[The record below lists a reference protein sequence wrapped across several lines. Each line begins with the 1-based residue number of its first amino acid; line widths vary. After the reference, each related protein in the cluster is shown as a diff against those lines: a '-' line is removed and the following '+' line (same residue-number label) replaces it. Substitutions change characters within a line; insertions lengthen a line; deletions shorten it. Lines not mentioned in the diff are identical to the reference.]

1 MKPRDI
7 KIIQSVLEVIK
18 EPIKVT
24 EIYHKAKEL
33 FEKGEI
39 TNMFDCGGETPHQS
53 VSSYIYTALNKGEEL
68 PFLKAQEKPVL
79 IALKDAPKEPVLSA
93 EKISTP
99 SVKIAHER
107 DLHPFLTYMAINNEN
122 LKCYTKTIFHEES
135 SKSIKGMDRWLYPD
149 MVGVR
154 FLHAEWSNENL
165 IAFSKKFDT
174 LPVKLVSFELKK
186 EISVHNCREC
196 YFQAISNS
204 SWANEGYLVGHHVDT
219 HNLKLMDLLKRLHA
233 SFGIGVIDL
242 RTNEDKSA
250 ILLNAK
256 YKEKIDYT
264 MAQELSDKNKKF
276 SGFLKSVV
284 DYDPDFPN
292 RYKDEFDEVKKKE
305 ELYPI
310 THNFLFKNALSGFVR
325 AFQKPQ
331 IKR

>member
-1 MKPRDI
+1 MKPQDI
-7 KIIQSVLEVIK
+7 EIVQSVLEITG
-18 EPIKVT
+18 PISPTKV
-24 EIYHKAKEL
+24 YDKAKEL

-39 TNMFDCGGETPHQS
+39 TNMFDCGGKTPHQS
-53 VSSYIYTALNKGEEL
+53 VSAYIYTALNKGEEL
-68 PFLKAQEKPVL
+68 PFLKTQEKPAL
-79 IALKDAPKEPVLSA
+79 IALKGAAKEPVLNT
-93 EKISTP
+93 EKISAP
-99 SVKIAHER
+99 SVSSVKIAHER
-107 DLHPFLTYMAINNEN
+107 DLHPFLTYMAFHNEN

-135 SKSIKGMDRWLYPD
+135 LKSSKGMDRWLYPD

-154 FLHAEWSNENL
+154 FLHAELSNENL

-204 SWANEGYLVGHHVDT
+204 SWANEGYLVGRHIDT
-219 HNLKLMDLLKRLHA
+219 QNSKLMDLLKRLHA

-264 MAQELSDKNKKF
+264 VALELSDKNPKF

-284 DYDPDFPN
+284 DYDPN
-292 RYKDEFDEVKKKE
+292 YQHRYKDEFDEVKKKE
-305 ELYPI
+305 ELYP
-310 THNFLFKNALSGFVR
+310 NPSLSF
-325 AFQKPQ
+325 
-331 IKR
+331 

>member
-7 KIIQSVLEVIK
+7 EIVQSVLEITG
-18 EPIKVT
+18 PISPT
-24 EIYHKAKEL
+24 EVYDKAQEL
-33 FEKGEI
+33 FERGEI
-39 TNMFDCGGETPHQS
+39 TNMFDCGGKTSHQS
-53 VSSYIYTALNKGEEL
+53 VSAAIYTALNKGEEL
-68 PFLKAQEKPVL
+68 PFFKAQEKPAL
-79 IALKDAPKEPVLSA
+79 IALKGTAKEPGLNA
-93 EKISTP
+93 EKISVP
-99 SVKIAHER
+99 SAKIAHNKIAHER

-135 SKSIKGMDRWLYPD
+135 LKSPKGMDRWLYPD

-174 LPVKLVSFELKK
+174 LPVKLVSFELKR

-204 SWANEGYLVGHHVDT
+204 SWANEGYLVGRHIDT
-219 HNLKLMDLLKRLHA
+219 HDPKLMDLLKRLHA

-264 MAQELSDKNKKF
+264 VASELSAKNEKF

-284 DYDPDFPN
+284 DYDPNHPQ

-305 ELYPI
+305 ELYP
-310 THNFLFKNALSGFVR
+310 NPSLSF
-325 AFQKPQ
+325 
-331 IKR
+331 

>member
-1 MKPRDI
+1 MKPQDI
-7 KIIQSVLEVIK
+7 KIIQSVLEIIK

-24 EIYHKAKEL
+24 EIYDKAQEL

-39 TNMFDCGGETPHQS
+39 ENMFDHGGNTPDQS
-53 VSSYIYTALNKGEEL
+53 VSAVIYTALNKGEEL
-68 PFLKAQEKPVL
+68 PFLKTQEKPVL
-79 IALKDAPKEPVLSA
+79 IALKDAAKEPVSNAQKSSA
-93 EKISTP
+93 P
-99 SVKIAHER
+99 GAKIAHNKIMHEVMHER
-107 DLHPFLTYMAINNEN
+107 DLHPFLTYMAYYNEN

-135 SKSIKGMDRWLYPD
+135 SKSPKGMDRWLYPD

-154 FLHAEWSNENL
+154 FLHAELSNENL

-204 SWANEGYLVGHHVDT
+204 SNEGYLVGRHVDT
-219 HNLKLMDLLKRLHA
+219 HNPQLMDLLKRLHA

-242 RTNEDKSA
+242 RTDEDKSA

-256 YKEKIDYT
+256 HKEKIDYT
-264 MAQELSDKNKKF
+264 VALELSDKNPKF

-305 ELYPI
+305 ELYP
-310 THNFLFKNALSGFVR
+310 NSSLSF
-325 AFQKPQ
+325 
-331 IKR
+331 

>member
-7 KIIQSVLEVIK
+7 GIIQSVLEAVK

-24 EIYHKAKEL
+24 EIYDKAKEL

-39 TNMFDCGGETPHQS
+39 TNMFDYGGNTPDQS
-53 VSSYIYTALNKGEEL
+53 VSASIYTALNKGEEL
-68 PFLKAQEKPVL
+68 PFKKTQEKPTL
-79 IALKDAPKEPVLSA
+79 IALKDAAKEPVLNA
-93 EKISTP
+93 QKISAP
-99 SVKIAHER
+99 GVKIAHER

-135 SKSIKGMDRWLYPD
+135 SKSPKGMDRWLYPD

-174 LPVKLVSFELKK
+174 LPIKLVSFELKK

-204 SWANEGYLVGHHVDT
+204 SNEGYLVGRHIDT
-219 HNLKLMDLLKRLHA
+219 HNPQLMDLLKRLHA

-242 RTNEDKSA
+242 RTDEDKSA

-264 MAQELSDKNKKF
+264 VASELSAKNEKF

-284 DYDPDFPN
+284 DYDPNHPQ

-305 ELYPI
+305 ELYP
-310 THNFLFKNALSGFVR
+310 NS
-325 AFQKPQ
+325 
-331 IKR
+331 

>member
-1 MKPRDI
+1 MKPQDI
-7 KIIQSVLEVIK
+7 KIIQSVLEIIK

-24 EIYHKAKEL
+24 EIYHKAQEL

-39 TNMFDCGGETPHQS
+39 ENMFDYGGNTPDRS
-53 VSSYIYTALNKGEEL
+53 VSAFIYTALSKGEEV

-79 IALKDAPKEPVLSA
+79 IALKGAAKEPVLNT
-93 EKISTP
+93 EKISV
-99 SVKIAHER
+99 SSAKIVHNKIMHEVMHER
-107 DLHPFLTYMAINNEN
+107 DLHPFLTYMAYYNEN

-135 SKSIKGMDRWLYPD
+135 SKSPKGMDRWLYPD

-154 FLHAEWSNENL
+154 FLHAELSNENL

-204 SWANEGYLVGHHVDT
+204 SNEGYLVGRNINT
-219 HNLKLMDLLKRLHA
+219 QNTELMDLLKRLHA

-242 RTNEDKSA
+242 RTDEDKSA

-264 MAQELSDKNKKF
+264 VALELSDKNEKF

-305 ELYPI
+305 ELYP
-310 THNFLFKNALSGFVR
+310 NPSLSF
-325 AFQKPQ
+325 
-331 IKR
+331 

>member
-1 MKPRDI
+1 MKPQDVEI
-7 KIIQSVLEVIK
+7 VQSVLEITG
-18 EPIKVT
+18 PISPT
-24 EIYHKAKEL
+24 EVYDKAKEL

-39 TNMFDCGGETPHQS
+39 TKMFDYGGNTPHQS
-53 VSSYIYTALNKGEEL
+53 VSASIYTALNKGEEL

-79 IALKDAPKEPVLSA
+79 IALKSTAKEPVLNM
-93 EKISTP
+93 EKISVP
-99 SVKIAHER
+99 SAKIMHER
-107 DLHPFLTYMAINNEN
+107 DLHPFLTYMAYHNEN

-135 SKSIKGMDRWLYPD
+135 VKSPKGTDRWLYPD

-154 FLHAEWSNENL
+154 FLHAELSNENL

-186 EISVHNCREC
+186 EISVNNCREC

-204 SWANEGYLVGHHVDT
+204 SNEGYLVGRHIDT
-219 HNLKLMDLLKRLHA
+219 RNPQLMDLLKRLHA

-242 RTNEDKSA
+242 RTDEDKST

-264 MAQELSDKNKKF
+264 MAQELSEKNPKF

-284 DYDPDFPN
+284 DYDPAHSY

-305 ELYPI
+305 ELYP
-310 THNFLFKNALSGFVR
+310 NSSLSF
-325 AFQKPQ
+325 
-331 IKR
+331 

>member
-7 KIIQSVLEVIK
+7 GIIQSVLEVIK

-24 EIYHKAKEL
+24 EVYDKAKEL

-39 TNMFDCGGETPHQS
+39 TKMFDCGGNTPHQS
-53 VSSYIYTALNKGEEL
+53 VSAYIYTALNKGEEL
-68 PFLKAQEKPVL
+68 PFLKTQEKPVL
-79 IALKDAPKEPVLSA
+79 IALKGAAKEPVLSA
-93 EKISTP
+93 EKISAP

-107 DLHPFLTYMAINNEN
+107 DLHPFLTYMAIHNEN

-135 SKSIKGMDRWLYPD
+135 SKSPKGMDRWLYPD

-154 FLHAEWSNENL
+154 FLHAELSNENL

-204 SWANEGYLVGHHVDT
+204 SWANEGYLVGRHVDT
-219 HNLKLMDLLKRLHA
+219 HNPQLMDLLKRLYA

-242 RTNEDKSA
+242 RTDEDKSA

-256 YKEKIDYT
+256 HKEKIDYT
-264 MAQELSDKNKKF
+264 VALELSDKNPKF

-305 ELYPI
+305 ELYP
-310 THNFLFKNALSGFVR
+310 NSSLSF
-325 AFQKPQ
+325 
-331 IKR
+331 

>member
-7 KIIQSVLEVIK
+7 EVIQSVLEAIK

-24 EIYHKAKEL
+24 EVYDKAKEL
-33 FEKGEI
+33 FERGEI
-39 TNMFDCGGETPHQS
+39 TNMFDYGGKTPHQS
-53 VSSYIYTALNKGEEL
+53 VSSYIYTALSKSEEL
-68 PFLKAQEKPVL
+68 PFFKVREKPTL
-79 IALKDAPKEPVLSA
+79 IALKSAANEPVLNTEKPSA
-93 EKISTP
+93 PNAKI
-99 SVKIAHER
+99 VHNKIAHER

-135 SKSIKGMDRWLYPD
+135 SKSPEGMDRWLYPD

-154 FLHAEWSNENL
+154 FLHTELSNENL

-186 EISVHNCREC
+186 EISVHDCREC

-204 SWANEGYLVGHHVDT
+204 SNEGYLVGRYIDT
-219 HNLKLMDLLKRLHA
+219 HNPQLMDLLKRLHA

-242 RTNEDKSA
+242 RTDEDKSA

-264 MAQELSDKNKKF
+264 VALELSDKNSKF

-305 ELYPI
+305 ELYP
-310 THNFLFKNALSGFVR
+310 NPSFSF
-325 AFQKPQ
+325 
-331 IKR
+331 

>member
-1 MKPRDI
+1 MKPQDI
-7 KIIQSVLEVIK
+7 EIVQSVLEITG
-18 EPIKVT
+18 PIKPT
-24 EIYHKAKEL
+24 EVYDKAKEL

-39 TNMFDCGGETPHQS
+39 TKMFDCGGKTPHQS

-68 PFLKAQEKPVL
+68 PFLKTQENPVL
-79 IALKDAPKEPVLSA
+79 IALKGAAKEPVLNT
-93 EKISTP
+93 EKISAP
-99 SVKIAHER
+99 SVKTAHNKIAHER

-135 SKSIKGMDRWLYPD
+135 LKSSKGMDRWLYPD

-204 SWANEGYLVGHHVDT
+204 SNEGYLVGRHIDT
-219 HNLKLMDLLKRLHA
+219 HNPQLMDLLKRLHA

-242 RTNEDKSA
+242 RTDEDKSA

-264 MAQELSDKNKKF
+264 VASELSAKNEKF
-276 SGFLKSVV
+276 NGFLKS
-284 DYDPDFPN
+284 DYDPN
-292 RYKDEFDEVKKKE
+292 HQHRYKDEFDEVKKKE
-305 ELYPI
+305 KLYP
-310 THNFLFKNALSGFVR
+310 NPSLSF
-325 AFQKPQ
+325 
-331 IKR
+331 

>member
-7 KIIQSVLEVIK
+7 EIVQSVLEIIK

-24 EIYHKAKEL
+24 EIYDKAKEL

-53 VSSYIYTALNKGEEL
+53 VSSYIYTALKKGEEL
-68 PFLKAQEKPVL
+68 PFKKAQENPVL
-79 IALKDAPKEPVLSA
+79 IVLKSAMNEPVLNT
-93 EKISTP
+93 EKPSTP
-99 SVKIAHER
+99 STKIVHER

-135 SKSIKGMDRWLYPD
+135 LKSPKGMDRWLYPD

-154 FLHAEWSNENL
+154 FLHGELSNENL

-174 LPVKLVSFELKK
+174 LPVKLVSFELKR
-186 EISVHNCREC
+186 EISVNNCREC

-204 SWANEGYLVGHHVDT
+204 SWANEGYLVGHHIDT
-219 HNLKLMDLLKRLHA
+219 HDLKLMDLLKRLHA

-242 RTNEDKSA
+242 RTDEDKSA

-264 MAQELSDKNKKF
+264 VALELSEKNEEF

-284 DYDPDFPN
+284 DYDPKNQN
-292 RYKDEFDEVKKKE
+292 RYKDEFDEIKKKE
-305 ELYPI
+305 ELYP
-310 THNFLFKNALSGFVR
+310 NS
-325 AFQKPQ
+325 
-331 IKR
+331 

>member
-1 MKPRDI
+1 MKPQDI
-7 KIIQSVLEVIK
+7 EIIQSVLEIIK

-24 EIYHKAKEL
+24 EIYDKAKEL

-39 TNMFDCGGETPHQS
+39 ENMFDYGGNTPDQS
-53 VSSYIYTALNKGEEL
+53 VSAAIYTALNKGEDL

-79 IALKDAPKEPVLSA
+79 IALKPSAPG
-93 EKISTP
+93 
-99 SVKIAHER
+99 VKIVHER
-107 DLHPFLTYMAINNEN
+107 DLHPFLTYMAFFNEN
-122 LKCYTKTIFHEES
+122 LKCYTKTIFHEGS
-135 SKSIKGMDRWLYPD
+135 LKSPKGMDRWLYPD

-154 FLHAEWSNENL
+154 FLHAELSNENL

-186 EISVHNCREC
+186 GISVNNCREC

-204 SWANEGYLVGHHVDT
+204 SWANEGYLVGHHIDT
-219 HNLKLMDLLKRLHA
+219 HDPKLMDLLKRLHA

-242 RTNEDKSA
+242 RTDEDKSA

-264 MAQELSDKNKKF
+264 VALELSEKNEEF

-284 DYDPDFPN
+284 DYDPKNQN
-292 RYKDEFDEVKKKE
+292 RYKDEFDEIKKKE
-305 ELYPI
+305 ELYP
-310 THNFLFKNALSGFVR
+310 NS
-325 AFQKPQ
+325 
-331 IKR
+331 

>member
-1 MKPRDI
+1 MKPQDI
-7 KIIQSVLEVIK
+7 EIIQSVLEITG
-18 EPIKVT
+18 PIKVT
-24 EIYHKAKEL
+24 LVYDKAKEL
-33 FEKGEI
+33 FERGEI
-39 TNMFDCGGETPHQS
+39 TNMFDYGGNTPHWS
-53 VSSYIYTALNKGEEL
+53 VSASIYTALNKGEEL
-68 PFLKAQEKPVL
+68 PFCKVQEKPVL
-79 IALKDAPKEPVLSA
+79 IALKGAAKELVLNA
-93 EKISTP
+93 QKPSTP
-99 SVKIAHER
+99 STKIVHER

-135 SKSIKGMDRWLYPD
+135 SKSPKGMDRWLYPD

-154 FLHAEWSNENL
+154 FLHAELSNENL

-186 EISVHNCREC
+186 EISVNNCREC

-204 SWANEGYLVGHHVDT
+204 SWANEGYLVGRHIDT
-219 HNLKLMDLLKRLHA
+219 HNPQLMDLLKRLHA

-242 RTNEDKSA
+242 RTDEDKSA

-264 MAQELSDKNKKF
+264 VALELSDKNPKF

-305 ELYPI
+305 ELYP
-310 THNFLFKNALSGFVR
+310 NSSLSF
-325 AFQKPQ
+325 
-331 IKR
+331 

>member
-1 MKPRDI
+1 MKPQDVEI
-7 KIIQSVLEVIK
+7 VQSVLEITG
-18 EPIKVT
+18 PIKVT
-24 EIYHKAKEL
+24 EVYDKAKEL

-39 TNMFDCGGETPHQS
+39 TKMFDYGGNTPDRS
-53 VSSYIYTALNKGEEL
+53 VSAFIYTALNKGEEL

-79 IALKDAPKEPVLSA
+79 IALKDAAKEPVLNI
-93 EKISTP
+93 EKISAP
-99 SVKIAHER
+99 SAKIAHER
-107 DLHPFLTYMAINNEN
+107 DLHPFLTYMAYYNEN

-135 SKSIKGMDRWLYPD
+135 VKSPKGMDRWLYPD

-154 FLHAEWSNENL
+154 FLHAELSNENL

-186 EISVHNCREC
+186 EISVNNCREC

-204 SWANEGYLVGHHVDT
+204 SWANEGYLVGRHIDT
-219 HNLKLMDLLKRLHA
+219 RNPQLMDLLKRLHA

-242 RTNEDKSA
+242 RTDEDKSA

-264 MAQELSDKNKKF
+264 VALELSEKNPKF

-284 DYDPDFPN
+284 DYDPAHSY

-305 ELYPI
+305 ELYP
-310 THNFLFKNALSGFVR
+310 NSSLSF
-325 AFQKPQ
+325 
-331 IKR
+331 

>member
-1 MKPRDI
+1 MKPQDI
-7 KIIQSVLEVIK
+7 EIVQSVLEITG
-18 EPIKVT
+18 PISPTKV
-24 EIYHKAKEL
+24 YDKAKEL

-39 TNMFDCGGETPHQS
+39 TKMFDYGGKTPHQS
-53 VSSYIYTALNKGEEL
+53 VSASIYTALNKGEEV
-68 PFLKAQEKPVL
+68 PFLKAQEKTVL
-79 IALKDAPKEPVLSA
+79 IALKDVAKEPVLNI
-93 EKISTP
+93 EKISAP
-99 SVKIAHER
+99 IVKIAHER
-107 DLHPFLTYMAINNEN
+107 DLHPFLTYMAFDNEN

-135 SKSIKGMDRWLYPD
+135 VKSLKGMDRWLYPD

-154 FLHAEWSNENL
+154 FLHAELSNENL

-174 LPVKLVSFELKK
+174 LPIKLVSFELKK
-186 EISVHNCREC
+186 EISVNNCREC

-204 SWANEGYLVGHHVDT
+204 SWANEGYLVGRHIDT
-219 HNLKLMDLLKRLHA
+219 HNPQLMDLLKRLHA

-242 RTNEDKSA
+242 RTDEDKSA

-264 MAQELSDKNKKF
+264 VALELSDKNPKF

-305 ELYPI
+305 ELYP
-310 THNFLFKNALSGFVR
+310 NSSLSF
-325 AFQKPQ
+325 
-331 IKR
+331 

>member
-7 KIIQSVLEVIK
+7 KIIQSVLEIIK

-39 TNMFDCGGETPHQS
+39 ENMFDYGGNTPDQS
-53 VSSYIYTALNKGEEL
+53 VSATIYTALSKGEKL
-68 PFLKAQEKPVL
+68 PFKKVQEKPTL
-79 IALKDAPKEPVLSA
+79 IALKSAMNEPVLNTQKPSA
-93 EKISTP
+93 P
-99 SVKIAHER
+99 SVKIVHER

-135 SKSIKGMDRWLYPD
+135 SKSIKGTDRWLYPD

-154 FLHAEWSNENL
+154 FLHAELSNENL

-186 EISVHNCREC
+186 EISVNNCREC

-204 SWANEGYLVGHHVDT
+204 SWANEGYLVGHHIDT
-219 HNLKLMDLLKRLHA
+219 HNPKLMDLLKRLHA

-242 RTNEDKSA
+242 RTDEDKSA

-264 MAQELSDKNKKF
+264 MTQELSDKNPKF

-305 ELYPI
+305 ELYP
-310 THNFLFKNALSGFVR
+310 NPSLSF
-325 AFQKPQ
+325 
-331 IKR
+331 

>member
-7 KIIQSVLEVIK
+7 EIVQSVLEITG
-18 EPIKVT
+18 PISPT
-24 EIYHKAKEL
+24 EVYDKAKEL

-39 TNMFDCGGETPHQS
+39 TNMFDCGGKTPHQS
-53 VSSYIYTALNKGEEL
+53 VSSSIYTALNKGEEL
-68 PFLKAQEKPVL
+68 PFFKVQEKPAL
-79 IALKDAPKEPVLSA
+79 IALKNTAKELVLSA

-99 SVKIAHER
+99 SVKIAHNKIMHER
-107 DLHPFLTYMAINNEN
+107 DLHPFLTYMAFYNEN

-135 SKSIKGMDRWLYPD
+135 LKSPKGMDRWLYPD

-186 EISVHNCREC
+186 EISVNNCREC

-204 SWANEGYLVGHHVDT
+204 SNEGYLVGRHIDT
-219 HNLKLMDLLKRLHA
+219 HNPQLMDLLKRLHA

-242 RTNEDKSA
+242 RTDEDKST

-264 MAQELSDKNKKF
+264 VASELSAKMK
-276 SGFLKSVV
+276 SFLKSVV
-284 DYDPDFPN
+284 DYDPN
-292 RYKDEFDEVKKKE
+292 HQHRYKDEFDEVKKKE
-305 ELYPI
+305 ELYP
-310 THNFLFKNALSGFVR
+310 NPSLSF
-325 AFQKPQ
+325 
-331 IKR
+331 

>member
-7 KIIQSVLEVIK
+7 EIVQSVLEMIK

-24 EIYHKAKEL
+24 LVYDKAKEL

-39 TNMFDCGGETPHQS
+39 ENMFDCGGETPHQS
-53 VSSYIYTALNKGEEL
+53 VSAFIYTALNKGEEL
-68 PFLKAQEKPVL
+68 PFLKVQENSAL
-79 IALKDAPKEPVLSA
+79 IALKSAMNEPVLNA
-93 EKISTP
+93 QKISVP
-99 SVKIAHER
+99 SVKIVHER

-135 SKSIKGMDRWLYPD
+135 SKSPKGMDRWLYPD

-204 SWANEGYLVGHHVDT
+204 SNEGYLVGRHIDT
-219 HNLKLMDLLKRLHA
+219 HNPQLMDLLKRLHA

-242 RTNEDKSA
+242 RTDEDKSA

-264 MAQELSDKNKKF
+264 VASELSAKNEKF
-276 SGFLKSVV
+276 SGFLKS
-284 DYDPDFPN
+284 DYDPN
-292 RYKDEFDEVKKKE
+292 HQHRYKDEFDEVKKKE
-305 ELYPI
+305 ELYP
-310 THNFLFKNALSGFVR
+310 NS
-325 AFQKPQ
+325 
-331 IKR
+331 

>member
-7 KIIQSVLEVIK
+7 EIIQSVLEAIK

-24 EIYHKAKEL
+24 EIYDKAKEL
-33 FEKGEI
+33 FSEGKIE
-39 TNMFDCGGETPHQS
+39 NMFDCGGETPHQS

-68 PFLKAQEKPVL
+68 PFKKVQEKPAL
-79 IALKDAPKEPVLSA
+79 IALKSTAKELGLNAQKP
-93 EKISTP
+93 ST
-99 SVKIAHER
+99 KIAHER

-135 SKSIKGMDRWLYPD
+135 SKSPKGMDRWLYPD

-154 FLHAEWSNENL
+154 FLHAELSNENL

-204 SWANEGYLVGHHVDT
+204 SNEGYLVGRHIDT
-219 HNLKLMDLLKRLHA
+219 HNPQLMDLLKRLHA

-242 RTNEDKSA
+242 RTDENKSA

-264 MAQELSDKNKKF
+264 VASELSAKNEKF

-284 DYDPDFPN
+284 DYDPNHPR
-292 RYKDEFDEVKKKE
+292 RYKDEFDEIKKKE
-305 ELYPI
+305 ELYP
-310 THNFLFKNALSGFVR
+310 NPSLSF
-325 AFQKPQ
+325 
-331 IKR
+331 

>member
-1 MKPRDI
+1 MKPQDVEI
-7 KIIQSVLEVIK
+7 VQSVLEAIK

-24 EIYHKAKEL
+24 LVYDKAKEL

-39 TNMFDCGGETPHQS
+39 ANMFDCGGETPHQS
-53 VSSYIYTALNKGEEL
+53 VSASIYTALNKGEEL

-79 IALKDAPKEPVLSA
+79 IALKDVAKEPVLNT
-93 EKISTP
+93 EKISV
-99 SVKIAHER
+99 SSAKIAHNKIMHEIMHER
-107 DLHPFLTYMAINNEN
+107 DLHPFLTYMAIHNEN

-135 SKSIKGMDRWLYPD
+135 VKSPKGMDRWLYPD

-154 FLHAEWSNENL
+154 FLHAELSNENL

-186 EISVHNCREC
+186 EISVNNCREC

-204 SWANEGYLVGHHVDT
+204 SWANEGYLVGRHIDT
-219 HNLKLMDLLKRLHA
+219 HNPQLMDLLKRLHA

-242 RTNEDKSA
+242 RTDEDKSA

-264 MAQELSDKNKKF
+264 VALELSDKNEKF

-305 ELYPI
+305 ELYP
-310 THNFLFKNALSGFVR
+310 NSSLSF
-325 AFQKPQ
+325 
-331 IKR
+331 

>member
-1 MKPRDI
+1 MKPRDVE
-7 KIIQSVLEVIK
+7 IIQSILEITG
-18 EPIKVT
+18 PIKPT
-24 EIYHKAKEL
+24 EVYDKAKEL

-39 TNMFDCGGETPHQS
+39 TNMFDYGGNTPDRS
-53 VSSYIYTALNKGEEL
+53 VSAFIYTALNKGEEL
-68 PFLKAQEKPVL
+68 PFKKVQEKPAL
-79 IALKDAPKEPVLSA
+79 IALKSAANEPVLNT
-93 EKISTP
+93 EKPSTP
-99 SVKIAHER
+99 SAKIAHER

-135 SKSIKGMDRWLYPD
+135 LKSPKGTDRWLYPD

-204 SWANEGYLVGHHVDT
+204 SWANEGYLVGRHIDT
-219 HNLKLMDLLKRLHA
+219 HNPQLMDLLKRLHA

-242 RTNEDKSA
+242 RTDEDKSA

-264 MAQELSDKNKKF
+264 MAQELSEKNPKF

-305 ELYPI
+305 KLYP
-310 THNFLFKNALSGFVR
+310 NPSLSF
-325 AFQKPQ
+325 
-331 IKR
+331 

>member
-7 KIIQSVLEVIK
+7 GIIQSVLEVIK

-24 EIYHKAKEL
+24 EIYDKAKEL

-39 TNMFDCGGETPHQS
+39 ESMFDYGGNTPDQS
-53 VSSYIYTALNKGEEL
+53 VSASIYTALNKGEEL
-68 PFLKAQEKPVL
+68 PFLKVREKPVL
-79 IALKDAPKEPVLSA
+79 IALKSAVKEPVLIAQKSSA
-93 EKISTP
+93 LGTKI
-99 SVKIAHER
+99 VHER
-107 DLHPFLTYMAINNEN
+107 NLHSFLTYMAFFNEN
-122 LKCYTKTIFHEES
+122 LKCYTKTIFHVGS
-135 SKSIKGMDRWLYPD
+135 LKSPKGMDRWLYPD

-154 FLHAEWSNENL
+154 FLHAELSNENL

-186 EISVHNCREC
+186 EISVNNCREC

-204 SWANEGYLVGHHVDT
+204 SWANEGYLVGHHIDT
-219 HNLKLMDLLKRLHA
+219 HNPKLMDLLKRLHA

-242 RTNEDKSA
+242 RTDEDKSA

-264 MAQELSDKNKKF
+264 VALELSEKNEEF

-284 DYDPDFPN
+284 DYDPKNQN
-292 RYKDEFDEVKKKE
+292 RYKDEFDEIKKKE
-305 ELYPI
+305 ELYP
-310 THNFLFKNALSGFVR
+310 NS
-325 AFQKPQ
+325 
-331 IKR
+331 

>member
-7 KIIQSVLEVIK
+7 EIVQSVLEVIK

-24 EIYHKAKEL
+24 EIYDKAKEL

-39 TNMFDCGGETPHQS
+39 ESMFDYGGNTPDQS
-53 VSSYIYTALNKGEEL
+53 VSASIYTALNKGEKL
-68 PFLKAQEKPVL
+68 PFFKVQEKPTL
-79 IALKDAPKEPVLSA
+79 IALKSAAKEPVLNAQKSSA
-93 EKISTP
+93 P
-99 SVKIAHER
+99 NAKIAHER

-135 SKSIKGMDRWLYPD
+135 LKSPKGMDRWLYPD

-154 FLHAEWSNENL
+154 FLHAELSNENL

-174 LPVKLVSFELKK
+174 LPIKLVSFELKK

-204 SWANEGYLVGHHVDT
+204 SWANEGYLVGRHIDT
-219 HNLKLMDLLKRLHA
+219 HNSKLMDLLKRLHA

-264 MAQELSDKNKKF
+264 VASELSAKNEKF

-284 DYDPDFPN
+284 DYDPNHPQ

-305 ELYPI
+305 ELYP
-310 THNFLFKNALSGFVR
+310 N
-325 AFQKPQ
+325 P
-331 IKR
+331 

>member
-1 MKPRDI
+1 MKPQDI
-7 KIIQSVLEVIK
+7 EIIQSVLEAIK

-24 EIYHKAKEL
+24 EIYDKAKEL
-33 FEKGEI
+33 VEKGEI
-39 TNMFDCGGETPHQS
+39 ENMFDYGGNTPNQS
-53 VSSYIYTALNKGEEL
+53 VSSAIYTALNKGEEL
-68 PFLKAQEKPVL
+68 PFLKMQENPVL
-79 IALKDAPKEPVLSA
+79 IALKSAAKEPVLSA
-93 EKISTP
+93 EKISAP
-99 SVKIAHER
+99 SVKIAHNKIAHER
-107 DLHPFLTYMAINNEN
+107 DLHPFLTYMAIHSEN

-135 SKSIKGMDRWLYPD
+135 LKSSKGMDRWLYPD

-154 FLHAEWSNENL
+154 FLHAELSNL

-186 EISVHNCREC
+186 EISVHDCREC

-204 SWANEGYLVGHHVDT
+204 SNEGYLVGHHIDT
-219 HNLKLMDLLKRLHA
+219 HNPQLMDLLKRLHA

-242 RTNEDKSA
+242 RTDEDKSV

-264 MAQELSDKNKKF
+264 MAQELSDKNPKF

-284 DYDPDFPN
+284 DYDPAHSY

-305 ELYPI
+305 ELYP
-310 THNFLFKNALSGFVR
+310 NPSLSF
-325 AFQKPQ
+325 
-331 IKR
+331 